1 MVKQPL
7 QVSYISANT
16 KSSLLQEGSACI
28 AVASGL
34 REEDFITG
42 EIQWVVVDVRYVIA
56 LPLTLYR

>member
-7 QVSYISANT
+7 QVSYISLNT
-16 KSSLLQEGSACI
+16 KSSLLQESSACI

>member
-7 QVSYISANT
+7 QVSYISLNT

-34 REEDFITG
+34 REEDFITVG
-42 EIQWVVVDVRYVIA
+42 RC
-56 LPLTLYR
+56 

>member
-16 KSSLLQEGSACI
+16 KSSLLQEGSARI

-56 LPLTLYR
+56 LLLTLYR